1 MFKRII
7 GILLV
12 ILALV
17 SLVLTVGSTYAVWAY
32 RSVAADSVARGLVL
46 LDETL
51 GTTTGAFET
60 VDASLGAASASVVSA
75 KSTFNTLASTVSSS
89 SPTLDSLADFLGEGL
104 PDTLTITQG
113 TLESAAGSAQLIDNV
128 LRTMSGIRLLGIEYD
143 PQQSLSESLDG
154 ISASLDTLPE
164 SMRALGTNL
173 GGTSQSLPALA
184 QSLDQFG
191 GSLDQ
196 INASLGSAQ
205 QVMAAYKDL
214 VTRYQGAIRSVN
226 SFIPTIVSVGP
237 IIFTF
242 FAFWLAVVQAF
253 TLMKGWQW
261 LRGHKAD
268 TPSGVT
274 S

>member
-17 SLVLTVGSTYAVWAY
+17 SLVLTSGSVYAVWSY
-32 RSVAADSVARGLVL
+32 RTVAADSVTRGLTL

-51 GTTTGAFET
+51 GTTTEAFET
-60 VDASLGAASASVVSA
+60 VDASLGAANASVTSA

-104 PDTLTITQG
+104 PDTLATTQD
-113 TLESAAGSAQLIDNV
+113 TLKSAAGSAQLIDSV
-128 LRTMSGIRLLGIEYD
+128 LTTMSGIRLLGIEYD

-164 SMRALGTNL
+164 SMRALGNNL
-173 GGTSQSLPALA
+173 GNTSSTLPTLA
-184 QSLDQFG
+184 QSLQQFG

-196 INASLGSAQ
+196 INTSLGSAQ

-214 VTRYQGAIRSVN
+214 VARYQGAIHSVN
-226 SFIPTIVSVGP
+226 AFIPTIVSVGP

-261 LRGHKAD
+261 LRGHKAV
-268 TPSGVT
+268 TPSGG
-274 S
+274 SS